1 MQILAASLKAKVRQR
16 TLELQV
22 LNELTEKV
30 QLAAGADEIWS
41 ACLAHLGRLIP
52 GAAIAILTPPD
63 DRLYLQHLQP

>member
-41 ACLAHLGRLIP
+41 ACLAHLD
-52 GAAIAILTPPD
+52 A
-63 DRLYLQHLQP
+63 